1 MQNWKKIYIHLV
13 YNKEFWNIANNFVK
27 IVLNGKYNKKIETI
41 KLKYGFQQ
49 KTNKSMSFF
58 LLLYKFYKEKEKITK
73 IKDSILA

>member
-1 MQNWKKIYIHLV
+1 M
-13 YNKEFWNIANNFVK
+13 ENI
-27 IVLNGKYNKKIETI
+27 IKKIETI

-58 LLLYKFYKEKEKITK
+58 LLLYKFYKEKKKITK